1 MNEKTTAEKVNK
13 DNVETSPIHRRKH
26 KNRER
31 SDTSENTSWF
41 VTLLCAWFKSSNKNK
56 RRVEDKYES
65 ILYLQPREDSKDDT
79 PLERKADFN
88 KALSSGM
95 GKNSNEELAMSERR

>member
-1 MNEKTTAEKVNK
+1 MNEKTTTEKVNR
-13 DNVETSPIHRRKH
+13 DNIETSPIHRRKH
-26 KNRER
+26 KNMDR
-31 SDTSENTSWF
+31 SNTTENNSWL
-41 VTLLCAWFKSSNKNK
+41 VSLLCAWFKASNKNK

-79 PLERKADFN
+79 PLERKPDFN

-95 GKNSNEELAMSERR
+95 GKSSNDELAITERR